1 MWNLLSVFVSF
12 VLVDRFGRRPLML
25 IAMGTMSAALV
36 TMGILFHVFPLGT
49 NGVVCLAMIMVR
61 VSVSMFRLIRPY
73 IHTIGTV
80 YMSIVLS
87 NHCLNIRI
95 YKYIYIHIC
104 MYCS

>member
-73 IHTIGTV
+73 IHKILPLALSICRSYYQITV
-80 YMSIVLS
+80 
-87 NHCLNIRI
+87 
-95 YKYIYIHIC
+95 
-104 MYCS
+104 